1 MGRFDGGR
9 YFGSTGNRPK
19 VWHRPLVPGAESCV
33 SEADTPD
40 QDWTCF
46 GYVSLRWAMS
56 AAAGMYVKGNDMG
69 EQSVFNVTLVPFH
82 MHQSTVAPKTSQ
94 SFSKECPRS
103 LNTVS
108 TA

>member
-1 MGRFDGGR
+1 MAPREIEVRCGID
-9 YFGSTGNRPK
+9 
-19 VWHRPLVPGAESCV
+19 PLVPGAEKWV
-33 SEADTPD
+33 SAADAPD

-56 AAAGMYVKGNDMG
+56 AAAVMYVKGIYIG
-69 EQSVFNVTLVPFH
+69 EESVLNVTLVPFH

-94 SFSKECPRS
+94 SFRKECPRY